1 MKLKRNLSILIL
13 ALTIVASGAW
23 LTGKIAP
30 EAVAW
35 SSADL
40 YQQAHPYVYLQS
52 LTDRWM
58 EKSQWVSLM

>member
-40 YQQAHPYVYLQS
+40 YQQAHRNNHS
-52 LTDRWM
+52 TAEWTF
-58 EKSQWVSLM
+58 KAFH